1 MIRIMDVEFM
11 GNDLN
16 RTHLGRVLDRVARK
30 CDSLMTPTKA
40 GGAQR
45 PTGSCRHADRI
56 DKALRYR

>member
-30 CDSLMTPTKA
+30 CDSLMTQTKA
-40 GGAQR
+40 GGAQG